1 MEARKLIRERFILEG
16 LNCAN
21 CAAKIEKRVSK
32 LDEVKKSRMN
42 FAIKTLD
49 VEVDGDIEE
58 IADKIAKVADEVEPG
73 VKVRIKGRDSES
85 QRELILEGLGCAD
98 CAAKMER
105 EIGLLDGVDQA
116 SINFVSQKLKIKV
129 HHSSYLDSTLKA
141 VKRIV
146 KEIEPDVI
154 IREEKDESGHH
165 NSHSHGDNSDFKAEF
180 LRLGIGAVFF
190 IAALLLKL
198 NFWGELALYGIAYLT
213 IGGKVLT
220 KSAKNISKGQIFDEN
235 FLMSVASIGA
245 FAIKEFPEGVAVMLF
260 YEVGELFQDIAVN
273 RSRSS
278 IKSLMDIRP
287 DYANLKVAGELKKVD
302 PNQVKVDDIIVV
314 KPGEKVPLD
323 GEVIGGESM
332 VDTSALTGES
342 VPRKV
347 RAGKEILSGFINKD
361 GLLTIR
367 VTSDFAQ
374 STVNKIL
381 DLVENAASEKA
392 PTENFITKFARYYTP
407 AVVFSALAL
416 AVLPPLV
423 IPTATFS
430 DWLYRALVF
439 LVVSCPCAL
448 VVSIPLGFFG
458 GIGAASKHG
467 VLVKGGNYL
476 EALNS
481 VKTVV
486 MDKTGTLTEGT
497 FRVTDIVPAEDFSKE
512 ELLELAAYAESNSN
526 HPIAVSILDAYEGKV
541 DSTQLDNYQEIAG
554 HGLKVTIAD
563 KEVLAGNYK
572 LMKREGVTY
581 LTPKQVG
588 TVVHI
593 AVAGQYAGYIL
604 IADRVKT
611 DAKAAI
617 RGLKSLGIEEVVML
631 TGDGQQVA
639 ESVATEL
646 GVDDYRAELLPQDKV
661 AELEKLLKNRGKD
674 KLLFVGDGIND
685 APVLARADIGVA
697 MGGLGSDAAIEAADV
712 VLMKDKP
719 SNLIDAI
726 NVAKFTRRVVWQNIV
741 FALGIK
747 GIVLLMGALGLANMW
762 FAVFA
767 DVGVA
772 LLAVLNAMRIT
783 RMKSQ

>member
-1 MEARKLIRERFILEG
+1 
-16 LNCAN
+16 
-21 CAAKIEKRVSK
+21 
-32 LDEVKKSRMN
+32 
-42 FAIKTLD
+42 
-49 VEVDGDIEE
+49 
-58 IADKIAKVADEVEPG
+58 
-73 VKVRIKGRDSES
+73 
-85 QRELILEGLGCAD
+85 
-98 CAAKMER
+98 
-105 EIGLLDGVDQA
+105 
-116 SINFVSQKLKIKV
+116 
-129 HHSSYLDSTLKA
+129 
-141 VKRIV
+141 
-146 KEIEPDVI
+146 
-154 IREEKDESGHH
+154 
-165 NSHSHGDNSDFKAEF
+165 
-180 LRLGIGAVFF
+180 
-190 IAALLLKL
+190 
-198 NFWGELALYGIAYLT
+198 
-213 IGGKVLT
+213 
-220 KSAKNISKGQIFDEN
+220 
-235 FLMSVASIGA
+235 
-245 FAIKEFPEGVAVMLF
+245 
-260 YEVGELFQDIAVN
+260 
-273 RSRSS
+273 
-278 IKSLMDIRP
+278 MDIRP

-541 DSTQLDNYQEIAG
+541 DSTKLANYQEIAG

-572 LMKREGVTY
+572 LMKREGVAY

-646 GVDDYRAELLPQDKV
+646 GIDDYRAELLPQDKV
-661 AELEKLLKNRGKD
+661 TELEKLLKNRGKD

>member
-1 MEARKLIRERFILEG
+1 METRGLIREKFILEG

-21 CAAKIEKRVSK
+21 CATKIEKRVSE
-32 LDEVKKSRMN
+32 LDEVKQSKMN
-42 FAIKTLD
+42 FTMKTLD
-49 VEVDGDIEE
+49 VEVDGDLEE
-58 IADKIAKVADEVEPG
+58 VAVKIAKLVDEIEPG
-73 VKVRIKGRDSES
+73 VKARIKEKSSKFEK
-85 QRELILEGLGCAD
+85 ELILEGLGCAD

-105 EIGLLDGVDQA
+105 EIKQLEGVDQA
-116 SINFVSQKLKIKV
+116 SINFVAQKLKIKV
-129 HHSSYLDSTLKA
+129 HHSSYLESTLTA
-141 VKRIV
+141 VKRIIQ
-146 KEIEPDVI
+146 EIEPGVI
-154 IREEKDESGHH
+154 VREELSES
-165 NSHSHGDNSDFKAEF
+165 SHGYSSTDNSNLKSEF
-180 LRLGIGAVFF
+180 VRLGVGVVFF
-190 IAALLLKL
+190 IAALVLKL

-213 IGGKVLT
+213 IGGKVLL

-235 FLMSVASIGA
+235 FLMSVATIGA

-273 RSRSS
+273 RSRRS

-287 DYANLKVAGELKKVD
+287 DYANLKIDGELKKVD
-302 PNQVKVDDIIVV
+302 PNQVKVGDIIVV

-347 RAGKEILSGFINKD
+347 KTGKEILSGFINKD
-361 GLLTIR
+361 GLLTIE
-367 VTSDFAQ
+367 VSSDFRQ

-381 DLVENAASEKA
+381 ELVENAASEKA

-407 AVVFSALAL
+407 IVVFSALAL
-416 AVLPPLV
+416 AVVPPLV

-430 DWLYRALVF
+430 QWLYRALVF

-481 VKTVV
+481 AKTVV

-497 FRVTDIVPAEDFSKE
+497 FKVTDIMSAEGFTKK
-512 ELLELAAYAESNSN
+512 ELLELAAQAESNSN
-526 HPIAVSILDAYEGKV
+526 HPIALSILEAYEGEV
-541 DSTQLDNYQEIAG
+541 GVAQLDSYQEIAG
-554 HGLKVTIAD
+554 CGLKVVIAG

-572 LMKREGVTY
+572 LMEREGITY
-581 LTPKQVG
+581 LSPKQVG

-593 AVAGQYAGYIL
+593 ATDGKYAGYIL
-604 IADRVKT
+604 IADRIKV
-611 DAKAAI
+611 DAKEAI
-617 RGLKSLGIEEVVML
+617 KGLKRLGIEQVIML
-631 TGDGQQVA
+631 TGDNLQVA
-639 ESVATEL
+639 KSVADEL

-661 AELEKLLKNRGKD
+661 TELEKLLKNKEEKD

-726 NVAKFTRRVVWQNIV
+726 NIAKFTRKVVWQNII

-783 RMKSQ
+783 RIEN

>member
-1 MEARKLIRERFILEG
+1 MEERGLIREKFILEG

-21 CAAKIEKRVSK
+21 CATKIEKRVAE
-32 LDEVKKSRMN
+32 LDEVKKSKMN

-49 VEVDGDIEE
+49 VEVDGDLEE
-58 IADKIAKVADEVEPG
+58 VAIKIAKLVDEIEPG
-73 VKVRIKGRDSES
+73 VKARIKGRASGF
-85 QRELILEGLGCAD
+85 QKELLLEGLGCAD

-105 EIGLLDGVDQA
+105 EISQLEGVDQA
-116 SINFVSQKLKIKV
+116 SINFVAQKLKIKV
-129 HHSSYLDSTLKA
+129 HHSSYLESTLKA
-141 VKRIV
+141 AKRII

-154 IREEKDESGHH
+154 IREEKEAEDDYK
-165 NSHSHGDNSDFKAEF
+165 HSHGDNGNFKSEII
-180 LRLGIGAVFF
+180 RLGAGSIFF
-190 IAALLLKL
+190 IVALLLKL
-198 NFWGELALYGIAYLT
+198 NFWGELALYGVAYLT
-213 IGGKVLT
+213 IGGKVLL
-220 KSAKNISKGQIFDEN
+220 KSIRNISKGQVFDEN
-235 FLMSVASIGA
+235 FLMSVATIGA
-245 FAIKEFPEGVAVMLF
+245 FSIKEFPEGVAVMLF

-273 RSRSS
+273 RSRRS

-287 DYANLKVAGELKKVD
+287 DYANLKVDGELKKVD
-302 PNQVKVDDIIVV
+302 PNQVKVGDIIVV

-323 GEVIGGESM
+323 GEVIEGNSM

-347 RAGKEILSGFINKD
+347 KTGEELLSGFINKD
-361 GLLTIR
+361 GLLT
-367 VTSDFAQ
+367 VKVSSNFGE

-381 DLVENAASEKA
+381 ELVENAASEKA

-407 AVVFSALAL
+407 VVVFSAVAL
-416 AVLPPLV
+416 AILPPLI

-430 DWLYRALVF
+430 EWLYRALVF

-458 GIGAASKHG
+458 GIGAASKQG

-476 EALNS
+476 EALNN

-497 FRVTDIVPAEDFSKE
+497 FKVTDIVPSQKFSQE
-512 ELLELAAYAESNSN
+512 ELIEVAAKAESNSN
-526 HPIAVSILDAYEGKV
+526 HPIAVSILDAYDGEV
-541 DSTQLDNYQEIAG
+541 DDSQFNNYQEIAG
-554 HGLKVTIAD
+554 HGLKVNID
-563 KEVLAGNYK
+563 GREVLAGNHK
-572 LMKREGVTY
+572 LMEREEIDY
-581 LTPKQVG
+581 IRPDKAG

-593 AVAGQYAGYIL
+593 ASDNQYLGYIL
-604 IADRVKT
+604 ISDKIKD
-611 DAKAAI
+611 DAKEAI
-617 RGLKSLGIEEVVML
+617 KGLKELGIEKIVML
-631 TGDGQQVA
+631 TGDNQQVA
-639 ESVATEL
+639 QSVAGEL
-646 GVDDYRAELLPQDKV
+646 ALDDYRAELLPQDKV
-661 AELEKLLKNRGKD
+661 SEVEKLLTAKEGD
-674 KLLFVGDGIND
+674 KLIFVGDGIND

-719 SNLIDAI
+719 SNLIEAI
-726 NVAKFTRRVVWQNIV
+726 NVAKFTRKIVWQNII
-741 FALGIK
+741 FALGVK

-762 FAVFA
+762 SAVFA

-783 RMKSQ
+783 RSNN